1 MAYLDALSPI
11 RAFAKVNGLKL
22 QQGIGYHAHEYQL
35 VKEIDGREFPRCQY
49 MEPDMLAVWID
60 GYEEGRKEQTPIVP
74 KRGRKKAA
82 PS

>member
-1 MAYLDALSPI
+1 
-11 RAFAKVNGLKL
+11 
-22 QQGIGYHAHEYQL
+22 
-35 VKEIDGREFPRCQY
+35 
-49 MEPDMLAVWID
+49 MLAVWID